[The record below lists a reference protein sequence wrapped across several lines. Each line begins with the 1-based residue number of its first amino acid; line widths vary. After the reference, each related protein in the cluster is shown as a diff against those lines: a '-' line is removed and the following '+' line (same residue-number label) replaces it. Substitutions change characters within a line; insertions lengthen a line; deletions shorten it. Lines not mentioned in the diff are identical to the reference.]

1 MNTNCGVPGIRGLT
15 GKANVMADALSRK
28 EHEKPKTVRALRTG
42 RSDRDPV
49 QTPVRSWY
57 LARFLKTRPVLAV
70 YGRTGPG
77 EPPGEPVKCNKYD
90 IHAAI
95 PVTIRPLL
103 KLVCLLTFRFSS
115 EVELGKFLGSID
127 VIPDAYRAIS
137 EMNSVYELSTTRSG
151 NNILAFKCSSD
162 YTARFLSGGIDLVS
176 SEGLPVVDFISTKLN
191 PSFSVNEAAVE
202 LFQHLGEDLKELE
215 NKHKNTSLIITGSGL
230 GGYLAILS
238 TLRLHHA
245 IDVEESNSFNK
256 KTKRPI
262 CITFGSPVI
271 GDASFQGAIAERPQ
285 WKSRFLNVV
294 AKEDPVASF
303 FSSNTPYRPFGTYL
317 FCTESGGYTTFED
330 QDSILLVLDA
340 MRLWNA
346 CNLQIYDYANVWS
359 SVRKKVLYRGLSE
372 PNEFNLNSL
381 RAGITLQLKEAGVLN
396 DITDD
401 EIGEMEKKQTKMIT
415 RKKMVNANVATKKLN
430 DTKICLTYMEWYMK
444 TRKTQGGYYD
454 AYKNPT
460 NDIEKRSCQEVRKIR
475 GTLNAFW
482 KKTVEEKDQIPQ
494 KEGTNLRKR
503 WLYGGTTYRRMV
515 EPLDIAEYYRM
526 GKHNYMESRS
536 DHYKLLEKW
545 SDEDKKNSKLSDGKR
560 YRAASLTE
568 DSCFWAHVEEAFI
581 SLRDITYEWKA
592 SVNIEQKLVEFEA
605 YVMREIN
612 NYSVSP
618 DIFLEGSSFM
628 KWWDEYKAHKG
639 NVYAS
644 EFAQYMNSKMYESY
658 Q

>member
-1 MNTNCGVPGIRGLT
+1 
-15 GKANVMADALSRK
+15 MAKD
-28 EHEKPKTVRALRTG
+28 
-42 RSDRDPV
+42 
-49 QTPVRSWY
+49 
-57 LARFLKTRPVLAV
+57 
-70 YGRTGPG
+70 
-77 EPPGEPVKCNKYD
+77 
-90 IHAAI
+90 
-95 PVTIRPLL
+95 
-103 KLVCLLTFRFSS
+103 
-115 EVELGKFLGSID
+115 
-127 VIPDAYRAIS
+127 
-137 EMNSVYELSTTRSG
+137 
-151 NNILAFKCSSD
+151 ILA
-162 YTARFLSGGIDLVS
+162 IHVS
-176 SEGLPVVDFISTKLN
+176 SVASEFTFSTGGRVVEPYRSSLASPLVEALICTEDRIGSSSKKINDTESPTDFDDIGKQICEKSE
-191 PSFSVNEAAVE
+191 PSNMNAKVNNRWMWMNMENRRVF
-202 LFQHLGEDLKELE
+202 LLIVNLILGR
-215 NKHKNTSLIITGSGL
+215 
-230 GGYLAILS
+230 ILM
-238 TLRLHHA
+238 
-245 IDVEESNSFNK
+245 
-256 KTKRPI
+256 PI

-526 GKHNYMESRS
+526 GKHNYMEDRS
-536 DHYKLLEKW
+536 HHYKLLEKW

-581 SLRDITYEWKA
+581 SLRDMKYRRKA
-592 SVNIEQKLVEFEA
+592 SVNIGQKLVEFEA
-605 YVMREIN
+605 YVMREIK

-618 DIFLEGSSFM
+618 DIFLEASSFM
-628 KWWDEYKAHKG
+628 KWWDEYKTHKG
-639 NVYAS
+639 TVYAS
-644 EFAQYMNSKMYESY
+644 EFAQYMNNKIYESY